1 MNLNG
6 ISVVERHNRPGV
18 MKKVLLRCDFISNG
32 AYTDPYDI
40 SSVSFFRKT
49 QNTSPSTVLVT
60 SSQLISDTAASTV
73 KFRWVKDGGGNYA
86 TDSNYED
93 ASAIRIIKFDTGRY
107 GVVLDGVNNPTFEDR
122 NGDTLDNGASAAGE
136 YIDVW
141 TVKMSSQSDYQ
152 VFINDSEL
160 FSDGFIAVTQ
170 PIMLKMKNHLHPNIV
185 RLGETVDLK
194 VTTDITIANRDID
207 QDIKNIF
214 SQSVVDEPKFRILKH
229 NEDTNLPARVEVSG
243 YTQTSSLIRTTSDNT
258 MLLQFSPPPADTTDL
273 GSVTG
278 TYSVEA
284 QYTVLTETKI
294 SPMMYFTVR

>member
-32 AYTDPYDI
+32 AYTDPFDI
-40 SSVSFFRKT
+40 SSVSFFRKA

-60 SSQLISDTAASTV
+60 SSQLVSDSAASTV
-73 KFRWVKDGGGNYA
+73 KFRWTK
-86 TDSNYED
+86 TDADAYIDSDAYTNTD
-93 ASAIRIIKFDTGRY
+93 ASNIIKFATGRY
-107 GVVLDGVNNPTFEDR
+107 GVVLDGVENPDYKTRAGVTSE
-122 NGDTLDNGASAAGE
+122 NQASAAGE

-214 SQSVVDEPKFRILKH
+214 SQSVVDSPKFRILKH